1 MFLVAGLG
9 NPGREYADNRHNIG
23 FLVVDA
29 LAERWRASGSGSGR
43 AAEGFSDRWKQKFGA
58 EVWQGEFAGQRVLL
72 MKPQEYMNVSGPV
85 VQRGAAFYQVAAPS
99 VICVHDDID
108 LEFGRLK
115 VKV

>member
-23 FLVVDA
+23 FLVVDK
-29 LAERWRASGSGSGR
+29 LAERGH
-43 AAEGFSDRWKQKFGA
+43 SDAWKQKFGA
-58 EVWQGEFAGQRVLL
+58 EVCLGEIAGQRVLL

-115 VKV
+115 VKVGGGHGGHNGVRS